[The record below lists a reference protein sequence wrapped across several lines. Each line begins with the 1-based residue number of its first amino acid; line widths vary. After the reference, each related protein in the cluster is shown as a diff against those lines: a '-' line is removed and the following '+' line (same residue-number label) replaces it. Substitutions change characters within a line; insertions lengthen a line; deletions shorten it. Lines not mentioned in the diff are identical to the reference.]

1 MINLRLHFNSKFKQT
16 VLKQMVEVKFVN
28 SNKISA
34 IEQHK
39 LIQLVIQRVSA
50 SQPINLLFAKRLLNV
65 ANWSRE

>member
-1 MINLRLHFNSKFKQT
+1 MINLRLHFNSTF
-16 VLKQMVEVKFVN
+16 KQMVEVKFVN